1 MDGEVT
7 KFSPFVITIASSEV
21 AITMGG
27 GGRFQ
32 DAHFREQGRGLTTPP
47 SLSIAQAIRPVSKQI
62 RADSIIMNTIAIT
75 FYIMECE
82 ERRYH
87 FAIEVNGGNEQS
99 KNSSSSKLVGAVT
112 SSG

>member
-21 AITMGG
+21 AIIMGG
-27 GGRFQ
+27 GRCQ

-47 SLSIAQAIRPVSKQI
+47 ALSIAQAIRPVSKQI

-87 FAIEVNGGNEQS
+87 FAIEVNGGNEKS
-99 KNSSSSKLVGAVT
+99 KIAQVQI
-112 SSG
+112 